1 MDDAA
6 VRQRLETLRDELE
19 SSSRTLAAEHGDPGE
34 LSTIDQHPAE
44 AASEL
49 TELDRDEAVR
59 AVVEGQR
66 QEVLEALRRLDAGT
80 YGTCVNCGTALPDER
95 LDARPEAARCVNC
108 QHDLE
113 IAR

>member
-1 MDDAA
+1 MDEAA
-6 VRQRLETLRDELE
+6 ARQRLETLLDELD
-19 SSSRTLAAEHGDPGE
+19 SSSRTLAGEHGDTGE

-49 TELDRDEAVR
+49 TELERDEALR

-66 QEVLEALRRLDAGT
+66 QEVLAALERLDAGT
-80 YGTCVNCGTALPDER
+80 YGRCVVCGTQLPDER
-95 LDARPEAARCVNC
+95 LDARPEAARCVRC